1 MAGGIAECGG
11 NPGLVDE
18 VRHQRPDDRAEV
30 GSDAFGGQ
38 ELLHGRPDRLPDGF
52 GDGGVTEERGDKV
65 CDFVSGGLLDHR
77 VAQQV
82 GDQGRDRLPDGCD
95 HGGVGEELAHT
106 GADGAVDGGVDV
118 GVLA

>member
-1 MAGGIAECGG
+1 MRRE
-11 NPGLVDE
+11 PGLVDE

-30 GSDAFGGQ
+30 GGDPFDGQ
-38 ELLHGRPDRLPDGF
+38 ELLHGPPIACPTGSAMGSHR
-52 GDGGVTEERGDKV
+52 ERGDKV

-106 GADGAVDGGVDV
+106 GADGPSTA
-118 GVLA
+118 ASMSAFSRSR